1 MTAATV
7 ALATAVITRAASPAL
22 PNGGRSAT
30 GGCPPPPCMD
40 AGDRTCSLDQERLVT
55 LIRDAVSSGARYRD
69 LATALRAAIASG
81 EVPIG
86 TRLPPEREL
95 ARLLSVGR
103 TTVVAAYNLLRAES
117 LIAMKQGV
125 GTWVVRRP

>member
-1 MTAATV
+1 
-7 ALATAVITRAASPAL
+7 
-22 PNGGRSAT
+22 
-30 GGCPPPPCMD
+30 MD
-40 AGDRTCSLDQERLVT
+40 ADDYPRSLEQERLTT
-55 LIRDAVSSGARYRD
+55 LIGDALPSGARYQD
-69 LATALRAAIASG
+69 LAVALRAAIDSG

-86 TRLPPEREL
+86 TKLPPQRDL

-117 LIAMKQGV
+117 LIVMKQGA

>member
-1 MTAATV
+1 MD
-7 ALATAVITRAASPAL
+7 
-22 PNGGRSAT
+22 T
-30 GGCPPPPCMD
+30 GD
-40 AGDRTCSLDQERLVT
+40 HTCSLDQERLIA
-55 LIRDAVSSGARYRD
+55 LIRDAVPSGARYRD
-69 LATALRAAIASG
+69 LAAALRLAIASG

>member
-1 MTAATV
+1 
-7 ALATAVITRAASPAL
+7 
-22 PNGGRSAT
+22 
-30 GGCPPPPCMD
+30 MD
-40 AGDRTCSLDQERLVT
+40 PGEHTCSLDQERLIT
-55 LIRDAVSSGARYRD
+55 LIRDVRPSGARYRD
-69 LATALRAAIASG
+69 LAAALRAAIASG

-86 TRLPPEREL
+86 TRLPPQREL

-117 LIAMKQGV
+117 LIAMKQGA